1 MAAQPVPH
9 PSTDRRRVKVY
20 ELRNNDWF
28 DRGTGFCTATF
39 NTSEDGQQRDPRVIV
54 ESEDQPDRILL
65 ETRICKEDGFHKQ
78 QETLIVWTEPSNGV
92 DMALSFQEAEGCAMI
107 WKFINSIQQQYN
119 PSNTQDDSLS
129 DDLAMDMPNP
139 ISLPEASMANLA
151 DIEAQMR
158 MMSSSANGRDALT
171 KYVLTE
177 DYIGKLLPIVSDAE
191 DLESLTD
198 LHRLCNIMKIIIL
211 LNDTSI
217 IEHAVSDECVI
228 GVVGALEYDPD
239 FPSHKANHRQW
250 LRGEGRYREVV
261 RIEDRQILKKIH
273 QTYRLQYLKDVVLAR
288 ILDDNTFSVLN
299 SLIFFNQVD
308 IVQHLQA
315 NSPFLSELFNIF
327 KSGQDLTRKK
337 EAVLFIQQCCAIA
350 KNLQP
355 PARQTLYNNFIAH
368 GLLQVINF
376 GLKHNDVA
384 VRVGATDIL
393 VSMIDHD
400 PQMIRQ
406 TIYRQIHEKQPP
418 LTDTLIDLLLVE
430 TDLGVKSQ
438 ISDTLKVL
446 LDQGPPVPAEAFAK
460 ANGEYAARAASRIPQ
475 GPDPQQDQFLT
486 LFYENSAIKLFQP
499 LIALQDRTSMEFTNV
514 EASAFSYLVE
524 ILCFFIR
531 QHQHRSKFFVL
542 TNNIVLRITQLLHSP
557 EKFLKLVAV
566 RFLRQLVGSQDEF
579 YIKHLSE
586 KKVIEPV
593 LDLLMKT
600 MPRDNLLS
608 SACLELFEHIK
619 KENIKELVKHIV
631 ENYREKLQS
640 LAYME
645 LFRTLIL
652 RYDQT
657 AGFTA
662 NMDYFLESEE
672 EVSRDRRRARPP
684 PHRNPM
690 EHMTMDQ
697 AEEEYWNTSDDED
710 DLQTKPSDRAPA
722 TNGESPSAK
731 LLVDYASDE
740 DPDDNIEAGAISA
753 DEDKSKD
760 RTQKV
765 NENLTAAV
773 PPPERVSE
781 KRRREED
788 EEDDLSKMVQH
799 KRRNSTSAGS
809 NTPTTASNALRKK
822 KLASSPRDAGGGP
835 KKIAISLS
843 SNAKTGDLSG
853 DD

>member
-39 NTSEDGQQRDPRVIV
+39 NASEDGQQRDPRVIV

-65 ETRICKEDGFHKQ
+65 ETRICKDDGFHKQ

-92 DMALSFQEAEGCAMI
+92 DMALSFQEAEGCAII
-107 WKFINSIQQQYN
+107 WKFINTIQQQYHR
-119 PSNTQDDSLS
+119 SNSQDDSPS
-129 DDLAMDMPNP
+129 DDLPMDMA
-139 ISLPEASMANLA
+139 ISLPEASMSNLA
-151 DIEAQMR
+151 DIESQMR
-158 MMSSSANGRDALT
+158 MMSSSVSGRDALT
-171 KYVLTE
+171 KYVIAE
-177 DYIGKLLPIVSDAE
+177 NYIDKLIPIVSDAE
-191 DLESLTD
+191 DLESLAD

-211 LNDTSI
+211 LNDTSV
-217 IEHAVSDECVI
+217 IEYAVSDACVI

-250 LRGEGRYREVV
+250 LQAEGRFREVI
-261 RIEDRQILKKIH
+261 RIEDAQILKKIH

-288 ILDDNTFSVLN
+288 ILDDSTFSVLN

-315 NSPFLSELFNIF
+315 NSPFLGELFNIF
-327 KSGQDLTRKK
+327 KSNQQTMRKR

-368 GLLQVINF
+368 GLLLVISF
-376 GLKHNDVA
+376 GLRHNDVSA
-384 VRVGATDIL
+384 RVGAMDIL

-438 ISDTLKVL
+438 IADTLKVL
-446 LDQGPPVPAEAFAK
+446 LDQATPAQAEAFAK
-460 ANGEYAARAASRIPQ
+460 ANGEYAARARLAH
-475 GPDPQQDQFLT
+475 GLDPQQDQFLT
-486 LFYENSAIKLFQP
+486 LFYEHTAVKLFKP
-499 LIALQDRTSMEFTNV
+499 LIVLQDRPTMEFNNV
-514 EASAFSYLVE
+514 EASAFGYLVDL
-524 ILCFFIR
+524 LCFFIR
-531 QHQHRSKFFVL
+531 QHQHRSKYFVL
-542 TNNIVLRITQLLHSP
+542 ANNIVLRVTQLLQSP
-557 EKFLKLVAV
+557 AKFLHLVAV
-566 RFLRQLVGSQDEF
+566 RFLRHLVGSQDEF
-579 YIKHLSE
+579 YITQLTE
-586 KKVIEPV
+586 KKAIGPV
-593 LDLLMKT
+593 LDLLLKT
-600 MPRDNLLS
+600 MPRDNLIS
-608 SACLELFEHIK
+608 SACLEFFEHIK
-619 KENIKELVKHIV
+619 KENIKELVKHMV

-640 LAYME
+640 LSYME
-645 LFRTLIL
+645 VFRTLLL

-662 NMDYFLESEE
+662 NMDYYLDSEDG
-672 EVSRDRRRARPP
+672 DRRRNRP

-690 EHMTMDQ
+690 EHLTMDEAQ
-697 AEEEYWNTSDDED
+697 EEYWNTSDDED
-710 DLQTKPSDRAPA
+710 DLQLKPSER
-722 TNGESPSAK
+722 TLSGNGETLGSK

-740 DPDDNIEAGAISA
+740 ELDDNIEAGAISG
-753 DEDKSKD
+753 DEDKPQVVA
-760 RTQKV
+760 QKGV
-765 NENLTAAV
+765 GKPIVAV
-773 PPPERVSE
+773 LPPERISE

-788 EEDDLSKMVQH
+788 EEDDLSKTVQH
-799 KRRNSTSAGS
+799 KRRNSSSAGS
-809 NTPTTASNALRKK
+809 NTSGTPSALRRKK
-822 KLASSPRDAGGGP
+822 VVGAVRDPGAAP

-843 SNAKTGDLSG
+843 SSTKAGDLGG

>member
-39 NTSEDGQQRDPRVIV
+39 NSSEDGHQRDAQVIV
-54 ESEDQPDRILL
+54 ESEDHPERTLL
-65 ETRICKEDGFHKQ
+65 KTRICKEDGFHKQ
-78 QETLIVWTEPSNGV
+78 QETLIVWTEPTNGV

-119 PSNTQDDSLS
+119 PSNNQDDSLS

-139 ISLPEASMANLA
+139 ISLPEVSMANLA
-151 DIEAQMR
+151 DIESQMR
-158 MMSSSANGRDALT
+158 MMSSSVNGRDALT
-171 KYVLTE
+171 KYVIAE
-177 DYIGKLLPIVSDAE
+177 NYIHKLIPIVSDAE
-191 DLESLTD
+191 DLESLAD

-211 LNDTSI
+211 LNDTAI
-217 IEHAVSDECVI
+217 IEHAVSDACVI

-250 LRGEGRYREVV
+250 LQGEGRFREVV
-261 RIEDRQILKKIH
+261 RIEDVEILKKIH

-308 IVQHLQA
+308 IVTHVQA
-315 NSPFLSELFNIF
+315 NSPFLGELFNIF
-327 KSGQDLTRKK
+327 KSSQDLTRKK

-368 GLLQVINF
+368 GLLHVIHF
-376 GLKHNDVA
+376 GLRHNDVA

-438 ISDTLKVL
+438 ISDTLKIL
-446 LDQGPPVPAEAFAK
+446 LDQGPPIQAEAFVK
-460 ANGEYAARAASRIPQ
+460 ANGEYPPRARLPQ

-486 LFYENSAIKLFQP
+486 LFYEKSAVKLFQP
-499 LIALQDRTSMEFTNV
+499 LIALQDRATMEFTNV

-542 TNNIVLRITQLLHSP
+542 TNNIVPRITQLLQSP

-586 KKVIEPV
+586 KRVLEPV
-593 LDLLMKT
+593 LDLLIKT
-600 MPRDNLLS
+600 MPRDNLIS

-619 KENIKELVKHIV
+619 KENIKELVKHVV
-631 ENYREKLQS
+631 ENYREKIHGLS
-640 LAYME
+640 YLE
-645 LFRTLIL
+645 LFRTMLV

-657 AGFTA
+657 SGFTTD
-662 NMDYFLESEE
+662 MDYFIERDDDA
-672 EVSRDRRRARPP
+672 SRDPRRNRPP

-690 EHMTMDQ
+690 EHLTMDEAQ
-697 AEEEYWNTSDDED
+697 EEYWNTSDDEE
-710 DLQTKPSDRAPA
+710 DLQLKPSDRGLSA
-722 TNGESPSAK
+722 NGESQGTK

-740 DPDDNIEAGAISA
+740 ELDENIEAGAISG
-753 DEDKSKD
+753 DEDKPEERVKTAD
-760 RTQKV
+760 
-765 NENLTAAV
+765 ENPIMAV

-809 NTPTTASNALRKK
+809 NASASSSNSLRKRR
-822 KLASSPRDAGGGP
+822 LPAGVRDSGGGP

-843 SNAKTGDLSG
+843 TAKTGDVG
-853 DD
+853 GED

>member
-39 NTSEDGQQRDPRVIV
+39 NSSEDGHQRDAQVIV
-54 ESEDQPDRILL
+54 ESEDHPERTLL
-65 ETRICKEDGFHKQ
+65 KTRICKEDGFHKQ
-78 QETLIVWTEPSNGV
+78 QETLIVWTEPTNGV

-119 PSNTQDDSLS
+119 PTNNQDDSLS
-129 DDLAMDMPNP
+129 DDLAMDMANP
-139 ISLPEASMANLA
+139 ISLPEVSMANLA
-151 DIEAQMR
+151 DIESQMR
-158 MMSSSANGRDALT
+158 MMSSSVSGRDALT
-171 KYVLTE
+171 KYVIAE
-177 DYIGKLLPIVSDAE
+177 NYIHKLIPIVSDAE
-191 DLESLTD
+191 DLESLAD

-211 LNDTSI
+211 LNDTAI
-217 IEHAVSDECVI
+217 IEHAVSDACVI

-250 LRGEGRYREVV
+250 LQGEGRFREVV
-261 RIEDRQILKKIH
+261 RIEDAEILKKIH

-308 IVQHLQA
+308 IVTHVQA
-315 NSPFLSELFNIF
+315 NSPFLGELFNIF
-327 KSGQDLTRKK
+327 KSSQDSTRKK

-368 GLLQVINF
+368 GLLHVIHF
-376 GLKHNDVA
+376 GLRHNDVA

-406 TIYRQIHEKQPP
+406 TIYRQIHEKQSP

-438 ISDTLKVL
+438 ISDTLKIL
-446 LDQGPPVPAEAFAK
+446 LDQAPPIQAEAFVK
-460 ANGEYAARAASRIPQ
+460 ANGDYPARARLPQ

-486 LFYENSAIKLFQP
+486 LFYERSAVKLFQP
-499 LIALQDRTSMEFTNV
+499 LIALQDRATMEFTNV

-542 TNNIVLRITQLLHSP
+542 TNNIVPRITQLLQSP

-579 YIKHLSE
+579 YIKHLAE
-586 KKVIEPV
+586 KRVLEPV
-593 LDLLMKT
+593 LDLLIMT
-600 MPRDNLLS
+600 LPRDNLIS

-619 KENIKELVKHIV
+619 KENIKELVKHVV
-631 ENYREKLQS
+631 ENYREKIHGLS
-640 LAYME
+640 YLE
-645 LFRTLIL
+645 LFRTMLV

-657 AGFTA
+657 SGFTA
-662 NMDYFLESEE
+662 DMDYFIERDDET
-672 EVSRDRRRARPP
+672 SRDQRRNRPP

-690 EHMTMDQ
+690 EHLTMDEAQ
-697 AEEEYWNTSDDED
+697 EEYWNTSDDEE
-710 DLQTKPSDRAPA
+710 DLQVKPGDRVLSA
-722 TNGESPSAK
+722 NGEAQSNR

-740 DPDDNIEAGAISA
+740 ELDENIEAGAISG
-753 DEDKSKD
+753 DEDKPEERVK
-760 RTQKV
+760 
-765 NENLTAAV
+765 TADDNPIMAV
-773 PPPERVSE
+773 PPLERVSE

-809 NTPTTASNALRKK
+809 NAPVSSPNSLRKRR
-822 KLASSPRDAGGGP
+822 LPAGVRDSGGGP
-835 KKIAISLS
+835 KKISISLTS
-843 SNAKTGDLSG
+843 TGKTGDVGG

>member
-39 NTSEDGQQRDPRVIV
+39 NASEDGHQRDARVIV
-54 ESEDQPDRILL
+54 ESEDQPGRTLL

-78 QETLIVWTEPSNGV
+78 QETLIVWTEPTNGV

-119 PSNTQDDSLS
+119 PTNAQDDSPS
-129 DDLAMDMPNP
+129 DDLAMEAANP
-139 ISLPEASMANLA
+139 ITLPEVSMSNLA
-151 DIEAQMR
+151 DIETQMR
-158 MMSSSANGRDALT
+158 MLTSTMGGREALT
-171 KYVLTE
+171 KYVIAE
-177 DYIGKLLPIVSDAE
+177 NYIDKLIPVVSDAE
-191 DLESLTD
+191 DLESLGD
-198 LHRLCNIMKIIIL
+198 LHRLCNIVKTIIL
-211 LNDTSI
+211 LNDTAI
-217 IEHAVSDECVI
+217 IEHAVSDACVI

-250 LRGEGRYREVV
+250 LQGEGRYREVV
-261 RIEDRQILKKIH
+261 RIEDSNITKKIH

-308 IVQHLQA
+308 IVQHLQG
-315 NSPFLSELFNIF
+315 NSSFLGELFNIF

-337 EAVLFIQQCCAIA
+337 EAVLFIQQCLAIA

-368 GLLQVINF
+368 GLLQVIHF
-376 GLKHNDVA
+376 GLRSIDVA

-406 TIYRQIHEKQPP
+406 MIYRQIHEKQPQ

-446 LDQGPPVPAEAFAK
+446 LDQGPPMQAEAFAK
-460 ANGEYAARAASRIPQ
+460 ANGEYAARARLAQ
-475 GPDPQQDQFLT
+475 APDPQQDHFLG
-486 LFYENSAIKLFQP
+486 LFYEKSAGKLFQP
-499 LIALQDRTSMEFTNV
+499 LMNLQDRTDMEFAHV
-514 EASAFSYLVE
+514 EASAFTYLVE
-524 ILCFFIR
+524 ILCFFVR
-531 QHQHRSKFFVL
+531 QHQHRSKFFVM
-542 TNNIVLRITQLLHSP
+542 NNDIVLRISQLLQSP

-566 RFLRQLVGSQDEF
+566 RFLRHLVGSQDEF
-579 YIKHLSE
+579 YIKHLAE
-586 KKVIEPV
+586 KRVIEPV
-593 LDLLMKT
+593 LDLLIKT
-600 MPRDNLLS
+600 MPRDNLIS

-619 KENIKELVKHIV
+619 KENIKELVKHMV

-640 LAYME
+640 LSYME

-657 AGFTA
+657 SGFTT

-672 EVSRDRRRARPP
+672 DGSRDRRRNRPP
-684 PHRNPM
+684 PQRNPM
-690 EHMTMDQ
+690 EHLTMDDAQ
-697 AEEEYWNTSDDED
+697 EEYWNTSDDED
-710 DLQTKPSDRAPA
+710 DLQVRPSDRTLPA
-722 TNGESPSAK
+722 NGESPSTK

-740 DPDDNIEAGAISA
+740 ELDDNIEAGAIA
-753 DEDKSKD
+753 GDENKPEE
-760 RTQKV
+760 RHQKAEGPMV
-765 NENLTAAV
+765 AV

-788 EEDDLSKMVQH
+788 EEDDLSKMIQH
-799 KRRNSTSAGS
+799 KRRNSTSGPNS
-809 NTPTTASNALRKK
+809 SSTSPSPLRKK
-822 KLASSPRDAGGGP
+822 KAVAGARDSGGAP
-835 KKIAISLS
+835 KKIAISLTS
-843 SNAKTGDLSG
+843 TAKTGD
-853 DD
+853 D

>member
-39 NTSEDGQQRDPRVIV
+39 ASSEDGQQRDARVIV
-54 ESEDQPDRILL
+54 ESEDLPGRTLL

-78 QETLIVWTEPSNGV
+78 QETLIVWTEPTNGI

-119 PSNTQDDSLS
+119 PSSNHQDDSLS
-129 DDLAMDMPNP
+129 DDLAMDVVNP
-139 ISLPEASMANLA
+139 TSLPEVSMGNLA
-151 DIEAQMR
+151 EIETQMR
-158 MMSSSANGRDALT
+158 QMTSTINGREALA
-171 KYVLTE
+171 KYVVAE
-177 DYIGKLLPIVSDAE
+177 NYIEKLLPIVADAE
-191 DLESLTD
+191 DLENLSD
-198 LHRLCNIMKIIIL
+198 LHRLCNIVKTIIL
-211 LNDTSI
+211 LNDTAI
-217 IEHAVSDECVI
+217 IEHAVSDACVI

-250 LRGEGRYREVV
+250 LQGEGRYREVV
-261 RIEDRQILKKIH
+261 RIEDPNVIKKIH

-308 IVQHLQA
+308 ILQYLQA
-315 NSPFLSELFNIF
+315 NSAFLGELFGIF
-327 KSGQDLTRKK
+327 KTPQHLTRKK
-337 EAVLFIQQCCAIA
+337 DAVLFIQQCCTVA

-355 PARQTLYNNFIAH
+355 PARQTLCNNFIAH
-368 GLLQVINF
+368 GLLQVIHF
-376 GLKHNDVA
+376 GLKSNDVA

-393 VSMIDHD
+393 VSTIDHD

-406 TIYRQIHEKQPP
+406 MIYRQIHEKQPP

-446 LDQGPPVPAEAFAK
+446 LDLGLPLQAEVFPK
-460 ANGEYAARAASRIPQ
+460 ANGEYVTRTRIAQ
-475 GPDPQQDQFLT
+475 GPDPQQDNFLA
-486 LFYENSAIKLFQP
+486 LFYDKSAVKLFQP
-499 LIALQDRTSMEFTNV
+499 LIALQDRTTMEFTTF
-514 EASAFSYLVE
+514 EASTFSYLVE

-531 QHQHRSKFFVL
+531 QHQHRSKFFVM
-542 TNNIVLRITQLLHSP
+542 NHNIVPRITQLLQSP

-566 RFLRQLVGSQDEF
+566 RFLRQLVGSQDDF
-579 YIKHLSE
+579 YIKHLCE
-586 KKVIEPV
+586 KRVIEPV
-593 LDLLMKT
+593 LDLLIKT
-600 MPRDNLLS
+600 MPRDNLIS

-619 KENIKELVKHIV
+619 KETIKDLVKHMV
-631 ENYREKLQS
+631 ENYREKLRS
-640 LAYME
+640 LSYME
-645 LFRTLIL
+645 LFRTMIL

-657 AGFTA
+657 SGFTA
-662 NMDYFLESEE
+662 NMDFFLESEE
-672 EVSRDRRRARPP
+672 DGTRDRRRNRPP
-684 PHRNPM
+684 PRGNPM
-690 EHMTMDQ
+690 EHLTVDEAQ
-697 AEEEYWNTSDDED
+697 EEYWNNSDDEE
-710 DLQTKPSDRAPA
+710 DLQLRSSDRALPG
-722 TNGESPSAK
+722 NGESPSTK

-740 DPDDNIEAGAISA
+740 DLDDNIEAGAISG
-753 DEDKSKD
+753 DEDKPDEKKQNSD
-760 RTQKV
+760 
-765 NENLTAAV
+765 ENPMVGV

-781 KRRREED
+781 KRRREEE
-788 EEDDLSKMVQH
+788 EEDDLSKMVQY
-799 KRRNSTSAGS
+799 KRRNSTSAGQ
-809 NTPTTASNALRKK
+809 NTSGTPPGNLRKK
-822 KLASSPRDAGGGP
+822 KIAPGVRDAGGGP

-843 SNAKTGDLSG
+843 ATKTGELG